1 MRVTQQDIAKA
12 ANVSQATVSRVL
24 AGDARVEASKRDRV
38 NAAIQAT
45 NYQPDVRAQ
54 ALRRKRTNLIG
65 LVLKRSHSEL
75 RDDPFFATLVA
86 EISQFLSTT
95 PYHLCLDVA
104 EDGDGQ
110 SAIYDELLR
119 SRRVDGLILVE
130 PEAHDTRL
138 CKLQEEGF
146 PFVVIGN
153 PRSSAFQSV
162 DNDNVLAGRMATLH
176 LLENGY
182 QSVGMVAGPDG
193 VVVSDDRSMG
203 YRLAMAE
210 RGLDAHVW
218 HSGFGYRAAAQ
229 AAQDILRGPRRPEAL
244 VVMDDFMALGVSRT
258 AHNLDIHVPGD
269 LALVSFSVGNLC
281 ALIESGL
288 TTVDM
293 NIGDLVAH
301 ACRKLIDAVEGNG
314 SEPSRT
320 VVSCELRSRIS
331 SRRAAGV
338 M

>member
-24 AGDARVEASKRDRV
+24 AGDTRVEASKRERV

-65 LVLKRSHSEL
+65 LVLKRSHGEL
-75 RDDPFFATLVA
+75 KDDPFFATLVA
-86 EISQFLSTT
+86 EITQFLSST

-110 SAIYDELLR
+110 SDIYDELLR

-130 PEAHDTRL
+130 PEAEDRRL
-138 CKLQEEGF
+138 SKLQEEGF

-153 PRSSAFQSV
+153 PRSASFHSV

-182 QSVGMVAGPDG
+182 RSVGMVAGPEG

-210 RGLDAHVW
+210 TGGKPQVW
-218 HSGFGYRAAAQ
+218 HAGFGYRAAAQ
-229 AAQDILRGPRRPEAL
+229 AAQEILRSPDRPEAL
-244 VVMDDFMALGVSRT
+244 VVMDDFMALGVSRA
-258 AHNLDIHVPGD
+258 AHNLDIRVPGE

-293 NIGDLVAH
+293 NISDLVAN
-301 ACRKLIDAVEGNG
+301 ACRKLIEVVEGE
-314 SEPSRT
+314 SVDPSRT
-320 VVSCELRSRIS
+320 VVSCELRTRTS
-331 SRRAAGV
+331 SRRIVGV